1 METLRNIDLD
11 PRLRRIEDDC
21 FARIADVFVQCPYLM
36 GFTLK
41 YLGHLPHR
49 RAESHADGEVQ
60 DLVVRDAQFSISV
73 SVEYDDEICQFID
86 TILARIFA
94 ERSEAISV
102 LRDRTFARSLH

>member
-11 PRLRRIEDDC
+11 PQMRRIEDDC
-21 FARIADVFVQCPYLM
+21 FARIADVFVQCPWLV

-41 YLGHLPHR
+41 DLGHFPQI
-49 RAESHADGEVQ
+49 RAENHSEAEEQ
-60 DLVVRDAQFSISV
+60 DLVVSDTQFSIAV

-86 TILARIFA
+86 TLLARILA
-94 ERSEAISV
+94 ERSEAINV

>member
-21 FARIADVFVQCPYLM
+21 LARIADVFVQCPWLM

-41 YLGHLPHR
+41 DLGNFPQS
-49 RAESHADGEVQ
+49 RAENPADAAEQ
-60 DLVVRDAQFSISV
+60 DIVVSDTQFSIPV

-86 TILARIFA
+86 TILARILA

>member
-11 PRLRRIEDDC
+11 PQMRRIEDDC
-21 FARIADVFVQCPYLM
+21 FARIADVFVQCPYLV

-41 YLGHLPHR
+41 DLGYFPQSR
-49 RAESHADGEVQ
+49 VESQADVREQ
-60 DLVVRDAQFSISV
+60 DLVVSDTQFSIPV

-86 TILARIFA
+86 TILARILA
-94 ERSEAISV
+94 ERSEAINV

>member
-41 YLGHLPHR
+41 DLGHFPHS
-49 RAESHADGEVQ
+49 RAESHADAEEQ
-60 DLVVRDAQFSISV
+60 DLVVSDTQFSISV

-86 TILARIFA
+86 TILARILA

>member
-11 PRLRRIEDDC
+11 PQMRCIEDDC
-21 FARIADVFVQCPYLM
+21 FARIADVFVQCPWLT

-41 YLGHLPHR
+41 DLGHFPQN
-49 RAESHADGEVQ
+49 RAEGRVDAAEQ
-60 DLVVRDAQFSISV
+60 DLVVSDTRFSIPV

-86 TILARIFA
+86 TILARILA

>member
-1 METLRNIDLD
+1 
-11 PRLRRIEDDC
+11 
-21 FARIADVFVQCPYLM
+21 
-36 GFTLK
+36 
-41 YLGHLPHR
+41 
-49 RAESHADGEVQ
+49 VQ

-86 TILARIFA
+86 TILARILA